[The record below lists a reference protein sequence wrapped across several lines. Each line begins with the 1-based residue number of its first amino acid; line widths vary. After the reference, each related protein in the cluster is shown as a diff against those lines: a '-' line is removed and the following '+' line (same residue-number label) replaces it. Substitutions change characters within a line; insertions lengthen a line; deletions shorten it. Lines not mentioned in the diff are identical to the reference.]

1 METFNDLKLGTL
13 FCFAGSV
20 WEKKSTRTAWYLCK
34 SGIPGQVL
42 QNSGAWY
49 YFGKAERVNNS

>member
-1 METFNDLKLGTL
+1 METFNDLKLGAL

-20 WEKKSTRTAWYLCK
+20 WEKKSSRTAWYLCK